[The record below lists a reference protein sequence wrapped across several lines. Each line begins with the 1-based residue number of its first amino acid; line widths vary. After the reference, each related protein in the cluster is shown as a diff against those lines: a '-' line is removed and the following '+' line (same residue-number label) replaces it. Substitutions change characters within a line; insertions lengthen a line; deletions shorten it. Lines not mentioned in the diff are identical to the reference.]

1 MTIEGTLMAWS
12 MLGFSLGSPGVSI
25 GLGRMIAHRQAA
37 PTRTASLKMT
47 FMIDYREIVCQ
58 VEWI

>member
-37 PTRTASLKMT
+37 PTRTAGAENNSQ
-47 FMIDYREIVCQ
+47 Y
-58 VEWI
+58 

>member
-1 MTIEGTLMAWS
+1 MTIEGTLMACS

-37 PTRTASLKMT
+37 PTRTAGSENKSVLIAENAT
-47 FMIDYREIVCQ
+47 
-58 VEWI
+58 